1 MYYADMTSHM
11 HTVYRQGGVVIH
23 RINAT
28 LEDVAATINKPSE
41 TTHSAVCWNSN
52 SLLYT
57 NQDKS
62 NFDNY
67 ILNKHVFVF
76 YREST

>member
-1 MYYADMTSHM
+1 VITTIAIELYSMGTSYITIYSHKTSVTLSVMYYADMTSHM

-41 TTHSAVCWNSN
+41 TTHSAVC
-52 SLLYT
+52 
-57 NQDKS
+57 
-62 NFDNY
+62 
-67 ILNKHVFVF
+67 
-76 YREST
+76 